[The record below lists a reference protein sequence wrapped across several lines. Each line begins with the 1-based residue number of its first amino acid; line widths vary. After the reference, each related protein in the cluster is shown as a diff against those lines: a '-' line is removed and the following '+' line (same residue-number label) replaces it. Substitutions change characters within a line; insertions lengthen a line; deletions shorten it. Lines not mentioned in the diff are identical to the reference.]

1 MAPALTAD
9 YIIRVLD
16 KKTSEQLHINVNDH
30 NIETWSF
37 DLDMQT
43 LYARDSVLLELSKN
57 RVVADPRYK
66 DAIVDYLYNEYR
78 DRKAKSAVR
87 SIHHGLGWKVL
98 DGKELFLYDQ
108 NAIGSSVS
116 YSDRKDFKFRSGD
129 EALYKDFLQKTVYP
143 VPTLALA
150 MTLGYAAPVISR
162 LQNTVPDLRTVIVNL
177 CGASSTGKTTAE
189 ELLVS
194 AFGCPAVTN
203 GEGLIHPFFATT
215 NAIFAAMEGINGL
228 PIALDDTTAN
238 DRLDLHSLI
247 YTLAT
252 GEEKARCN
260 SDGTRRESRGNWSGL
275 VVISSETPILD
286 NGNLTQGQNVRV
298 LQTQGIT
305 WTPDAATAELI
316 KRTVRENY
324 GFTGYDFAK
333 YLGKIKEGDLYDRYM
348 QSRERVH
355 ALMTVRDSLS
365 DRLEEKY
372 AAIHLT
378 VGLMN
383 ECFDLTLN
391 ADELLSIMLKPE
403 QESVAERDIALKGEM
418 AIRSFIAENRKH
430 FDWTRYNENAKH
442 DMAENFGS
450 GSYYGTV
457 RMPNEVY
464 MFSHKV
470 DEVLKSAGIFETTTV
485 KKRWK
490 ERGLTKCDTGRYD
503 CKFNGT
509 RAIHFIFKE
518 GISFY
523 PDLGPMEPQPPVS
536 EPAPLQETPISDYA
550 VDDTEAIEEIFR
562 GEA

>member
-1 MAPALTAD
+1 M
-9 YIIRVLD
+9 D
-16 KKTSEQLHINVNDH
+16 KNTSEQLHINVNDH

-43 LYARDSVLLELSKN
+43 LYARDSILLELSKN
-57 RVVADPRYK
+57 RVVVDPRFR
-66 DAIVDYLYNEYR
+66 DAITDYLYNEYR
-78 DRKAKSAVR
+78 ACKAKSAVR
-87 SIHHGLGWKVL
+87 SIHHGLGWKVV
-98 DGKELFLYDQ
+98 DGQELFLYDR
-108 NAIGSSVS
+108 NTIGSSVS
-116 YSDRKDFKFRSGD
+116 YSDRKGFKFRSGD
-129 EALYKDFLQKTVYP
+129 EALYKDFLRNTVYP

-162 LQNTVPDLRTVIVNL
+162 LQDMVPDLRTVIVNL

-194 AFGCPAVTN
+194 AFGCPTVTN

-215 NAIFAAMEGINGL
+215 NAIYAAMEGINGL

-238 DRLDLHSLI
+238 DRLDLHTLI

-260 SDGTRRESRGNWSGL
+260 SDGTRRDSRGNWSGL

-286 NGNLTQGQNVRV
+286 NGNMTQGQNVRV

-305 WTPDAATAELI
+305 WTPDAKTAELI
-316 KRTVRENY
+316 KHTVRENY
-324 GFTGYDFAK
+324 GFTGYDFAE
-333 YLGKIKEGDLYDRYM
+333 YLGKIKEGDLYDRYV

-355 ALMTVRDSLS
+355 ALMTVRDNLS

-372 AAIHLT
+372 AAIYLT

-383 ECFDLTLN
+383 ECFALTLN

-403 QESVAERDIALKGEM
+403 QENVAERDISLKGET
-418 AIRSFIAENRKH
+418 AIRSFIAENRRH
-430 FDWTRYNENAKH
+430 FDWTGYNESVKH
-442 DMAENFGS
+442 ETLENCGA

-457 RMPNEVY
+457 RMSNEVY

-470 DEVLKSAGIFETTTV
+470 DEVLKSEGIFETTTV
-485 KKRWK
+485 KKRWR

-518 GISFY
+518 GIAFN
-523 PDLGPMEPQPPVS
+523 PDLEPMEAQSPAP

-550 VDDTEAIEEIFR
+550 VDDAAAIDEIFR